1 MRHREP
7 GGSIVLLQLR
17 KKYLSKLIYC
27 LLIIA
32 RRACHRVKL
41 SSVGVS
47 RPLVC
52 ATVGIASRT
61 AHPQPSSQNVRGLPT
76 WVQWRA
82 GEPRMT
88 LYSNSNGKWA
98 VTQPEHVGRHDA
110 RWLAACCFFFL
121 MARRALL
128 FLFNGAPRA
137 ASFFFGSARLC
148 GACARSRQAVVISF
162 SRVGVGAARTGQ
174 GRQELHDHAR
184 AAPRPDA
191 ARDGRGRGR
200 RVGEVR
206 TRGRVPCVRIML
218 ALDNRCR
225 VVTAMVAPEPGTRTP
240 GGAGSRRRRRPKA
253 RRPCGGSTPSRASP
267 SARSPEVRV
276 LGPDSLFSVSPSF
289 SLSHARPEW
298 CVCVPSRVPV
308 VRRRKKK
315 HCATSS
321 EEVSRRPPPAVGP
334 RQRQRRRRRARRRSH
349 RRRGRRGRRRSSSRG
364 TARNHRRNNL
374 PTTRWRRRR
383 ATPAPRPAA
392 RRKCRTV

>member
-47 RPLVC
+47 RLLVC
-52 ATVGIASRT
+52 AIVGIASRT

-128 FLFNGAPRA
+128 FCLMARRALLPFFLVPHACAARARAVGRRWSYHSHASAWGPRA
-137 ASFFFGSARLC
+137 QVKDDKNFMIMREPHRGQMPQAMAADGD
-148 GACARSRQAVVISF
+148 GAWGRCARE
-162 SRVGVGAARTGQ
+162 GVC
-174 GRQELHDHAR
+174 R
-184 AAPRPDA
+184 A
-191 ARDGRGRGR
+191 
-200 RVGEVR
+200 
-206 TRGRVPCVRIML
+206 
-218 ALDNRCR
+218 
-225 VVTAMVAPEPGTRTP
+225 
-240 GGAGSRRRRRPKA
+240 
-253 RRPCGGSTPSRASP
+253 
-267 SARSPEVRV
+267 
-276 LGPDSLFSVSPSF
+276 
-289 SLSHARPEW
+289 
-298 CVCVPSRVPV
+298 
-308 VRRRKKK
+308 
-315 HCATSS
+315 
-321 EEVSRRPPPAVGP
+321 
-334 RQRQRRRRRARRRSH
+334 
-349 RRRGRRGRRRSSSRG
+349 
-364 TARNHRRNNL
+364 
-374 PTTRWRRRR
+374 
-383 ATPAPRPAA
+383 
-392 RRKCRTV
+392 